1 MSSQRFDLVVIGSG
15 PAGQKG
21 AIAAAKHGKSVA
33 IVDREKTVGG
43 VRLHGGTVPSKSLRE
58 AILHLTGFRQR
69 SFYGADYAVKD
80 RISIADLQRRILTVI
95 EREVAVMRG
104 QFRRNGVE
112 LISGTARFRDPHT
125 LDVEGSSGIQTLT
138 ADHVLIACGTRPVR
152 NPDIPFD
159 GERIIVVD
167 EVMRWTDIPRTLIV
181 VGAGVIGL
189 ELASMFS
196 ALKVPVTVIEQRPTL
211 LDFVDAEIVEALS
224 YQMRSQETIFRLGEK
239 VAGVRRE
246 DSGRVT
252 AHLESGKV
260 VHADALIYAVGR
272 QCNTDL
278 LELSAAGLA
287 ADSRGRMEVSEFF
300 QTAVPHIYAAGD
312 VTGFPALASTSME
325 QGRLA
330 SCHMFGRPGKIIAE
344 LLPYG
349 IYTIPEIS
357 MVGKTERQLTEA
369 KIPYEVGVAKYEE
382 VSRGQIVGDQ
392 TGLLKILFHRDTLA
406 VLGVHALGEGATEL
420 IHIGQAVLALGGT
433 VEYFR
438 DTVFNYP
445 TFAEAYKVAALN
457 GLNKL

>member
-1 MSSQRFDLVVIGSG
+1 MSAPHYDLVVIGSG
-15 PAGQKG
+15 PAGQKA
-21 AIAAAKHGKSVA
+21 AIAAAKLGKAVA
-33 IVDREKTVGG
+33 VVDREKTVGG
-43 VRLHGGTVPSKSLRE
+43 ARLHGGTVPSKTLRE

-80 RISIADLQRRILTVI
+80 RIAIGDLQHRIQTVI
-95 EREVAVMRG
+95 EREIAIMRG
-104 QFRRNGVE
+104 QFRRNGVA
-112 LISGTARFRDPHT
+112 LMSGIARFRDPHT
-125 LDVEGSSGIQTLT
+125 VEADGPAGTQTLT
-138 ADHVLIACGTRPVR
+138 ADHVLIACGTRPAR
-152 NPDIPFD
+152 HPDIPFD
-159 GERIIVVD
+159 GERILVVD
-167 EVMRWTDIPRTLIV
+167 DTARWTNIPRTLIV

-196 ALKVPVTVIEQRPTL
+196 ALSVPVTVIEQRPAL
-211 LDFVDAEIVEALS
+211 LDFVDGEIVEALS
-224 YQMRSQETIFRLGEK
+224 YQMRSQGAIFRLGEK
-239 VAGVRRE
+239 VAAVRRE
-246 DSGRVT
+246 DGGRVV
-252 AHLESGKV
+252 AHLDSGKI

-278 LELSAAGLA
+278 LDLEAAGLT
-287 ADSRGRMEVSEFF
+287 ADARGRLEVNESF
-300 QTAVPHIYAAGD
+300 QTAAPHIYAAGD
-312 VTGFPALASTSME
+312 VIGFPALASTAME

-330 SCHMFGRPGKIIAE
+330 SCHMFGRPGKIVAE

-357 MVGKTERQLTEA
+357 MVGQTERQLTA
-369 KIPYEVGVAKYEE
+369 ARVPYEVGVAKYEE

-392 TGLLKILFHRDTLA
+392 TGLLKLLFHRDTLA

-433 VEYFR
+433 VAYFR